1 MAEVPRV
8 ERVFDRFGCVALVF
22 YTAIS
27 VFVFARSLLPDFAD
41 SYVGQGPDPSQFMW
55 SLVWWPHAIAHRS
68 NPLFT
73 HAIFAPAG
81 LNLAWRNTIPLASLF
96 VFPITAAFGPV
107 VAYNILSL
115 ASPALAAWTTFIL
128 CRHIAHSY
136 WPAILGRYLF
146 GFLAYMLGHTFAG
159 RLNLVLVFPV
169 PLAVYLAVRRISG
182 TFKPFAFAA
191 LMGLTLAVQFLL
203 STEIFATMTV
213 FGVMAIALALGFSEG
228 EDRRRI
234 AWLLASLASAY
245 ALTLL
250 LVSPYLYFMFS
261 YALPRGQI
269 WSASLF
275 SADAL
280 NFLIPTEVNL
290 LGHLPVAN
298 SISAGF
304 PGNVFERNAFVGPA
318 LLAVIAAYAW
328 RHWREPFGKLL
339 IDSLII
345 ICVLSLG
352 PLLHIGGKLIC
363 SLPGKL
369 FSALPALDKALPV
382 RFMMYAFLL
391 VAIITSLWLAASP
404 AGRRTKNIGAGLI
417 VMFSLPNLDAAY
429 WTTKVDTPL
438 FFSSDLY
445 RRYLTPE
452 ENLVFMP
459 DAVFLIPTCS
469 GRPRRIS
476 IFGWRV
482 DTLGQCLTN
491 INAGQ

>member
-1 MAEVPRV
+1 MAEVPQA
-8 ERVFDRFGCVALVF
+8 ECVFDRFGCVALIF
-22 YTAIS
+22 YAAIS

-96 VFPITAAFGPV
+96 VSPITAAFGPV

-115 ASPALAAWTTFIL
+115 ASPALAAWTAFIL

-136 WPAILGRYLF
+136 WPAILGGYLF
-146 GFLAYMLGHTFAG
+146 GFSAYMLGHTFAG
-159 RLNLVLVFPV
+159 HLNLVLVFPV

-191 LMGLTLAVQFLL
+191 LMGLTLAAQFLL

-213 FGVMAIALALGFSEG
+213 FGVMAIALALGFNEG

-304 PGNVFERNAFVGPA
+304 PGKRVRTRRICGPGSSGGDCRLRVAALARTVRQAFDRLVNYHLCYLAWTVTAYLRVFDMF
-318 LLAVIAAYAW
+318 
-328 RHWREPFGKLL
+328 
-339 IDSLII
+339 
-345 ICVLSLG
+345 
-352 PLLHIGGKLIC
+352 
-363 SLPGKL
+363 
-369 FSALPALDKALPV
+369 
-382 RFMMYAFLL
+382 
-391 VAIITSLWLAASP
+391 P
-404 AGRRTKNIGAGLI
+404 AGQAVLGAPRPRQGFASAVHDVRVSPRRDHHFAMACSESGGSPGQKHRRGLDRD
-417 VMFSLPNLDAAY
+417 VF
-429 WTTKVDTPL
+429 
-438 FFSSDLY
+438 
-445 RRYLTPE
+445 TPE
-452 ENLVFMP
+452 
-459 DAVFLIPTCS
+459 S
-469 GRPRRIS
+469 GRS
-476 IFGWRV
+476 V
-482 DTLGQCLTN
+482 LDHQS
-491 INAGQ
+491 